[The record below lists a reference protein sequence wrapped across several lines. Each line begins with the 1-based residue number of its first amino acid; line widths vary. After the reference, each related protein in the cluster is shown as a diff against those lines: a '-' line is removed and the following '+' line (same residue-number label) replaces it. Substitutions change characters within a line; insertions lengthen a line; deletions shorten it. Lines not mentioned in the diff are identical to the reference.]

1 MPEAEYTSTDPPTQV
16 AVEVV
21 PPEGEDPAITDLRVA
36 EAHSHAWS
44 GLDDDERRVVIRGE
58 ITLAQMRR
66 RGMSEWLLIGQA
78 VELLQA
84 EVMRQTG
91 ATNTRGRRYNTG
103 WAQLGGCPALC

>member
-1 MPEAEYTSTDPPTQV
+1 
-16 AVEVV
+16 
-21 PPEGEDPAITDLRVA
+21 
-36 EAHSHAWS
+36 
-44 GLDDDERRVVIRGE
+44 
-58 ITLAQMRR
+58 MRR